1 MADKRITQL
10 PASSG
15 LVATDLVPVV
25 DDPTGSPETQKA
37 TIQQVANAV
46 QAIFDAVPLYDASGS
61 ATTAEANALALSVL
75 VDNYTAKGDLVV
87 GKSSTLGD
95 LTTITVGANNSFL
108 LTDSSVVGGLKYVR
122 VENDQTLLASQI
134 FG

>member
-25 DDPTGSPETQKA
+25 DDPGGTPLTQKA
-37 TIQQVANAV
+37 TIQQVADV
-46 QAIFDAVPLYDASGS
+46 VETIYSTDTF
-61 ATTAEANALALSVL
+61 VL
-75 VDNYTAKGDLVV
+75 VGEYTAKGDLAV
-87 GKSSTLGD
+87 GASATPGDIHTLS
-95 LTTITVGANNSFL
+95 VGANNTFL
-108 LTDSSVVGGLKYVR
+108 IADSSVTGGLKYVPIA
-122 VENDQTLLASQI
+122 NDQSVLSSQI